1 MGIGLRDENIRL
13 HSEVISNLEK
23 IKEANLKVEDL
34 LDGCNLLNNYLEQ
47 LGFAVDSN
55 GNLVKIDELDED
67 EEDEEDEEEN
77 ELDDLL

>member
-23 IKEANLKVEDL
+23 IKEANLKIEDL
-34 LDGCNLLNNYLEQ
+34 LEGCNLLNNYLEE
-47 LGFAVDSN
+47 LGFAVDPQ
-55 GNLVKIDELDED
+55 GNLIKIDEL
-67 EEDEEDEEEN
+67 EEDEEEDEEN